1 MNPSFLLFSIDTLLQ
16 LESYVKL
23 VEAIKLAKEMKPLV
37 SMATGII
44 YNPAYWTY

>member
-1 MNPSFLLFSIDTLLQ
+1 MKFSTGNLLQ

-37 SMATGII
+37 LPKGVI
-44 YNPAYWTY
+44 YNPAYLSY